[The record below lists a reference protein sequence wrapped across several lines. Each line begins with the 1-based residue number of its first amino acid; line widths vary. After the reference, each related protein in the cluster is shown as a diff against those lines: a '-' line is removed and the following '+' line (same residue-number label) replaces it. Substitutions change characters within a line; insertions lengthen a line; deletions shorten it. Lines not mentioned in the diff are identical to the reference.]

1 MTNLLN
7 VNQWT
12 NTLKVPTINNLNLK
26 NFDFELNLSNVLKL
40 TGCAAVGATAI
51 YLVYIYYSKANDLI
65 HKISIVIRFFL
76 SI

>member
-12 NTLKVPTINNLNLK
+12 NTLKVPEINNLNLK

-51 YLVYIYYSKANDLI
+51 YLVYIYYL
-65 HKISIVIRFFL
+65 KILRLLFIFNYLKFI
-76 SI
+76 

>member
-12 NTLKVPTINNLNLK
+12 NTLKVPTINNSNLK

-40 TGCAAVGATAI
+40 TGCAAVGATAL
-51 YLVYIYYSKANDLI
+51 YLA
-65 HKISIVIRFFL
+65 
-76 SI
+76 